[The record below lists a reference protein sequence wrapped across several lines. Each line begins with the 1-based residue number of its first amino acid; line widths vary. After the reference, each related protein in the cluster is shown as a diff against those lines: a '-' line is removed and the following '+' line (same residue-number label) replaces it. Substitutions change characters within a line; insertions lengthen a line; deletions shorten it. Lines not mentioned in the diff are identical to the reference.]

1 MPSDA
6 RQHAHDLIDR
16 MAPVQVAAVA
26 NLLEAMHDPV
36 ARALAEAP
44 IDDEPVSAE
53 EDRPSRASRAHLAWP
68 AGFRR
73 ARRCRLQRCRLVAT
87 ARAGVATVAGAASSW
102 YMRA

>member
-6 RQHAHDLIDR
+6 RQHAHDLIAR

-73 ARRCRLQRCRLVAT
+73 ARLQRCRLVAT